1 MNAILTKYLFLAS
14 LSGKKERIMYTRV
27 KYYKIMNDLKKRLS
41 QIISE
46 KDKIYV
52 IVDFYRIMRELK
64 RRRKKE
70 IKALLENVSWPKIE
84 KAPPYFKEKIHKQNV
99 LLRGKSKTLAVGS
112 WIGRRQ
118 VLDKNEWEALNAY
131 CSKLI
136 GDFPTKILE
145 LLK

>member
-1 MNAILTKYLFLAS
+1 
-14 LSGKKERIMYTRV
+14 
-27 KYYKIMNDLKKRLS
+27 MNDLKKRLS
-41 QIISE
+41 RIISE

-52 IVDFYRIMRELK
+52 IVDFYKIMRELR

-70 IKALLENVSWPKIE
+70 IKALLTNVPWPKIE

-112 WIGRRQ
+112 WIGRRRI
-118 VLDKNEWEALNAY
+118 LDKNEWEALNAY